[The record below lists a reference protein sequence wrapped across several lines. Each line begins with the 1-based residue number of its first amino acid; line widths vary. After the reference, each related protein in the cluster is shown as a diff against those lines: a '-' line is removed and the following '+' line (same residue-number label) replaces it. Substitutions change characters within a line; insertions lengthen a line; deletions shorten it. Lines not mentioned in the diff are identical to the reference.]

1 MIPMLHR
8 EGKLRAGQTMYL
20 LLGHVL
26 GGLSWMEDEIA
37 GGLDNEESLHSGGD
51 AI

>member
-1 MIPMLHR
+1 MLHR
-8 EGKLRAGQTMYL
+8 EGKLRADQSMYL

-26 GGLSWMEDEIA
+26 GGLSEIA
-37 GGLDNEESLHSGGD
+37 MGLDNESSLHSGGD